1 MVAFPAQ
8 VHQVALYL
16 QYIGETTR
24 SKSAVEEAFNA
35 LSWTHALAGLDSPT
49 YAYNPF
55 LRSTLEGLQ
64 RILAKPV
71 VKKKPVTVSM
81 LEVIVQDARSRC
93 LISG

>member
-1 MVAFPAQ
+1 MVAFPAH

-16 QYIGETTR
+16 QYIGKTTR

-49 YAYNPF
+49 YNPF
-55 LRSTLEGLQ
+55 FRSRGLQ

-81 LEVIVQDARSRC
+81 LEVIVQDARDSE
-93 LISG
+93 